1 MKKYFNKRFNNS
13 QYIEVIWSKYYNW
26 YKSKGGMLM
35 NTQRAQ
41 EIAASPVM
49 ANVTYNGVPI
59 YIEQVDEQNGTA
71 IIHPLNEPNNKQQ
84 VSVSSLIEH

>member
-1 MKKYFNKRFNNS
+1 
-13 QYIEVIWSKYYNW
+13 
-26 YKSKGGMLM
+26 M

-59 YIEQVDEQNGTA
+59 YIQNVDENNETARIYPLSEPQNEQE
-71 IIHPLNEPNNKQQ
+71 IPLSN
-84 VSVSSLIEH
+84 LIEH